1 MARPSDDAASVLT
14 DALTQTVAKE
24 QNAQAQI
31 SLAADASV
39 EVIPEA
45 GAEIPPP
52 NVLEPSQETAM
63 VEPTQVAG
71 LGDKIMGLA
80 RKRTL
85 DAEKKILP
93 KLKADPVQAVGDTL
107 LIRPLEQDEIDRI
120 GTVLGGDYTKGINL
134 PKIADDM
141 GVTSLGD
148 YLARLKDA
156 NAALFEEARRG
167 TLNFE
172 ALLAKANAK
181 DVDAVIY
188 DWLQRAPGQ
197 GAVPEDVLAGLL
209 ASVQLTKE
217 TQGAWVKAL
226 TEADPVLRQSGMQRA
241 AQMMAIEAELYARIS
256 GAGSE
261 AGRTLY
267 VLSQGAKMGG
277 VDMTGRSDQLIK
289 LFGAETAE
297 DLEYLGQAYLALPNP
312 ASRAAFVKQ
321 GMLSKSMDVMGE
333 VYINSLLSSPT
344 THVVNVL
351 GNSSFMGTRI
361 LETAVAGG
369 IGRIRSAIT
378 GNTDRVYAREAVAQ
392 LEGIRDGFMD
402 AMIVAG
408 KSFITEEGADIGSK
422 IELRNRRA
430 IGTSGDPAVIVDEF
444 RNGNYVAGAVNVL
457 GVSVRMPGRFL
468 LAEDEFFKGV
478 GYRMFLHQEA
488 KLQSIKV
495 YDQAIQAGKTV
506 DEALGLANM
515 EASRILNDPPQSV
528 IKSAQDAAR
537 EMTFQKDLDGFLGA
551 TQEALSH
558 PVAKL
563 FVPFFRTPTNIATAI
578 IERSPIQFVNPG
590 FYRALQAGG
599 READIAMAKVA
610 TGSMIMGGFA
620 TWASGSKDDGDV
632 LIHGAGPS
640 DPKARDAFMRKGFLP
655 YSISIKQDDGTYKSV
670 TYNRFDPVSGI
681 LAMAADF
688 SYYAQHE
695 SDGKVLDDLAMAAT
709 MSIANY
715 MMEQP
720 LLQGVNEI
728 ASAFVIP
735 DKKQRTEK
743 LLKIMGEKAG
753 EAAFSFAPGT
763 GAMSSAIARNQDPV
777 AKNTMPPDEGLF
789 GEDVTKLPAYMQGF
803 YTALQK
809 AKSQNPFFNQKLPP
823 RLNEWAEP
831 MLVADG
837 TAWDFFSPVKI
848 KNSVYAPVD
857 DEIMRLGKGFSPT
870 DKKING
876 VDLTASQ
883 YNRHIVLNNSVD
895 EFGRLPGE
903 KGYDERTTMLPTLQ
917 RFIQSPEYL
926 ALPTKDDQAEKLSN
940 VVSLYRSAARKKL
953 LEEDSYLASKVA
965 AKK

>member
-1 MARPSDDAASVLT
+1 MAIQQEDLGAILASAIGKEVAA
-14 DALTQTVAKE
+14 QK
-24 QNAQAQI
+24 NADAQI
-31 SLAADASV
+31 SLAADAAI
-39 EVIPEA
+39 EVPPDA
-45 GAEIPPP
+45 GAELPPP
-52 NVLEPSQETAM
+52 AVLEPSDETTL

-85 DAEKKILP
+85 EAEKKILP
-93 KLKADPVQAVGDTL
+93 KLKAEPIQAVGDTL
-107 LIRPLEQDEIDRI
+107 LIRPLEQDEVDRI
-120 GTVLGGDYTKGINL
+120 GQVLGGDYTKGINL

-141 GVTSLGD
+141 GVTSLAD

-172 ALLAKANAK
+172 ALLEKANKK

-188 DWLQRAPGQ
+188 QWLQRAPGQ

-217 TQGAWVKAL
+217 TQGAWIKAL
-226 TEADPVLRQSGMQRA
+226 SETDPVLREAGTKRA
-241 AQMMAIEAELYARIS
+241 AQMMAMEAELYARIS

-289 LFGAETAE
+289 LFGAESAQ
-297 DLEYLGQAYLALPNP
+297 DLEYLGQAYLALPDP

-321 GMLSKSMDVMGE
+321 GMIAKSMDVMGE

-351 GNSSFMGTRI
+351 GNTSFMATRI

-369 IGRIRSAIT
+369 IGRIRTAIT
-378 GNTDRVYAREAVAQ
+378 GSTDRVYAREAVAQ

-408 KSFITEEGADIGSK
+408 KSLATEEGSDIASK
-422 IELRNRRA
+422 IDLRTRRA
-430 IGTSGDPAVIVDEF
+430 IGTSGDPAVIVEEF
-444 RNGNYVAGAVNVL
+444 RNGNYTAGAVNVL
-457 GVSVRMPGRFL
+457 GVAVRMPGRFL

-478 GYRMFLHQEA
+478 GYRMFLHQES
-488 KLQSIKV
+488 KLQAIKV
-495 YDQAIQAGKTV
+495 YDSAIQSGKTV
-506 DEALGLANM
+506 DEALALANV
-515 EASRILNDPPQSV
+515 EASRILNDPPESV
-528 IKSAQDAAR
+528 IKSARDAAR
-537 EMTFQKDLDGFLGA
+537 EMTFQKDLDGFMGA
-551 TQEALSH
+551 AQEALSH

-563 FVPFFRTPTNIATAI
+563 FVPFFKTPTNIATAI
-578 IERSPIQFVNPG
+578 LERSPVQFVNPG

-599 READIAMAKVA
+599 RDADIAMAKVA

-620 TWASGSKDDGDV
+620 TWASGAKDDGDV

-655 YSISIKQDDGTYKSV
+655 YSISVKQDDGTYKSV

-688 SYYAQHE
+688 AYYAQHE

-709 MSIANY
+709 MSVANY

-720 LLQGVNEI
+720 LLQGVNDI
-728 ASAFVIP
+728 AAAFVIP

-743 LLKIMGEKAG
+743 LLKIMGEKTGDAVL
-753 EAAFSFAPGT
+753 AFAPGT
-763 GAMSSAIARNQDPV
+763 GALPAAIARNQDPV

-803 YTALQK
+803 YSALQK
-809 AKSQNPFFNQKLPP
+809 AKAQNPFFNKTLPP

-883 YNRHIVLNNSVD
+883 YNRHIVLNNAID

-903 KGYDERTTMLPTLQ
+903 KGYDERTTLLPTLQ
-917 RFIQSPEYL
+917 RFIQSPDYQ
-926 ALPTKDDQAEKLSN
+926 ALPTKDDQADKLSN

-953 LEEDSYLASKVA
+953 LEEDAYLASKVA